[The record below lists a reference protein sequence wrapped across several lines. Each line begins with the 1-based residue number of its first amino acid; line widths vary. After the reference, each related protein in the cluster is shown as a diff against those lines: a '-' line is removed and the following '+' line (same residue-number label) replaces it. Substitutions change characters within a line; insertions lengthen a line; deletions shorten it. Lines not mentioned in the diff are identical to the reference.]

1 MAQQDVKR
9 VLHVLGTLNMG
20 GAESRTMD
28 LYRHIDRDRLQF
40 DFLVHTPAGKGMP
53 TDSESL
59 MKARTPQFFDEEVR
73 ALGGRI
79 YSLPRFTGTNY
90 FAYRR
95 AAEDFFRTHG
105 DWIAVEGHMTSMASV
120 YLPAAARCSKV
131 TPVTIAHARSAGTDR
146 GLRGLATRLMRLTL
160 SEKAQILLTC
170 SREAGVA
177 VFGQKAMD
185 GGRVRMVPNAVDAGL
200 YAYDP
205 AVRARVRGELSIPE
219 NRCVLGHVGRFDEMK
234 NQQFLIGLLDIL
246 LKEQPGAYCLLFV
259 GTGKLQEQIRREAEN
274 RGISDFVLFAGQ
286 CPPERTR
293 ALYQAMDLFV
303 FPSLY
308 EGLPG
313 TVVEAQA
320 AGLPCRI
327 ADTITQE
334 VCLTDLVRRLPLTA
348 EEQWL
353 SEIRAA
359 RALLFDPAAQTDAVR
374 PARSQ
379 DALARLGEAGYDIVT
394 QAGVMQDWYLG
405 LENGI

>member
-1 MAQQDVKR
+1 
-9 VLHVLGTLNMG
+9 
-20 GAESRTMD
+20 
-28 LYRHIDRDRLQF
+28 
-40 DFLVHTPAGKGMP
+40 
-53 TDSESL
+53 
-59 MKARTPQFFDEEVR
+59 
-73 ALGGRI
+73 
-79 YSLPRFTGTNY
+79 
-90 FAYRR
+90 
-95 AAEDFFRTHG
+95 
-105 DWIAVEGHMTSMASV
+105 
-120 YLPAAARCSKV
+120 
-131 TPVTIAHARSAGTDR
+131 
-146 GLRGLATRLMRLTL
+146 MRLTL

-205 AVRARVRGELSIPE
+205 AVRARVREELSIPE

-234 NQQFLIGLLDIL
+234 NQQFLIGLLDRL

-313 TVVEAQA
+313 TVVEAQV

-334 VCLTDLVRRLPLTA
+334 VCLTDLVRRLPLA
-348 EEQWL
+348 EEEQWL

-359 RALLFDPAAQTDAVR
+359 RAPLFEPSPQTDAVR

-379 DALARLGEAGYDIVT
+379 DALARLREAGYDIVT